1 MSDERTGFW
10 GELRNAFVR
19 GIGVMIPVAI
29 TFWVFST
36 LLNWMDG
43 FLSPLFERWI
53 GQPAPGLGFL
63 GMIVL
68 ILAIGLLT
76 KNLVGRVILSWFE
89 RLLRSIPIV
98 RSVYGAIKDLF
109 GALSLGAKSRTF
121 RDVAMVEYPR
131 PGLFCIGFVT
141 NEMSFTPENGIV
153 KQFTNVYIPNPPN
166 PTSGFLALV
175 PSQDV
180 ITLDLS
186 IEEGLKLVLSG
197 GIVVPEDLS
206 ERRKHKG
213 Q

>member
-1 MSDERTGFW
+1 MSEDRTGLW

-19 GIGVMIPVAI
+19 GIGVLIPVAI

-43 FLSPLFERWI
+43 FLSPLFERLI
-53 GQPAPGLGFL
+53 GRPTPGLGFL
-63 GMIVL
+63 GMVVL
-68 ILAIGLLT
+68 IMIIGLLT
-76 KNLVGRVILSWFE
+76 RNLAGRFILSWFE
-89 RLLRSIPIV
+89 RFLKSIPIV
-98 RSVYGAIKDLF
+98 RSVYGAVKDLF
-109 GALSLGAKSRTF
+109 GALTPGAKSRTF
-121 RDVAMVEYPR
+121 RDVVMIEYPR

-141 NEMSFTPENGIV
+141 NEMSFKRADDEE
-153 KQFTNVYIPNPPN
+153 KHFTNVYIPNPPN

-175 PSQDV
+175 PSRDV

-197 GIVVPEDLS
+197 GIVVPGALS
-206 ERRKHKG
+206 ERRKNKG